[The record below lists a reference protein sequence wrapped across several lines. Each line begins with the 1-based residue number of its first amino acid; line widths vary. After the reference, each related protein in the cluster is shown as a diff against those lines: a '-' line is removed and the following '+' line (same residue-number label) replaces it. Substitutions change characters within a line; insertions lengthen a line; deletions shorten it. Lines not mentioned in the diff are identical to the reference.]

1 MKKRRAYLKEL
12 WQPDIGKVRSALEWE
27 CSSGAWK
34 TMALTIKNGIM
45 DNEKDSYYDNGVND
59 NDGNGDNND
68 NDDFDNGDDDD
79 MMKVMMTMT

>member
-1 MKKRRAYLKEL
+1 
-12 WQPDIGKVRSALEWE
+12 
-27 CSSGAWK
+27 
-34 TMALTIKNGIM
+34 MALTIKNGIM

-68 NDDFDNGDDDD
+68 NNDFDNGDDDD